1 MTSQLQMLIKRLRAE
16 HEDGNDMLLQMYG
29 SYAKSLCSTYI
40 STRTDQIKMAK
51 LGLMMAKKH
60 VYDFNPDEN
69 DNDGKD
75 FVEWIRKKILSAVVM
90 HLRDCLELHSFI
102 ERESEKIPALANS
115 SDSNGIGVS
124 RCTVREFFSS
134 LPSSGKLVLILTKV
148 HGFSALEL
156 AHCFCISV
164 RQAQSHQAEV
174 VERIGA
180 FLSKGNVVQSDLI
193 TIDRI
198 CLS

>member
-16 HEDGNDMLLQMYG
+16 HVDGNDMLLQMYG

-90 HLRDCLELHSFI
+90 HLPPRERAELQDWWASCT
-102 ERESEKIPALANS
+102 EESQLATLSLVN
-115 SDSNGIGVS
+115 
-124 RCTVREFFSS
+124 S
-134 LPSSGKLVLILTKV
+134 LP
-148 HGFSALEL
+148 A
-156 AHCFCISV
+156 
-164 RQAQSHQAEV
+164 
-174 VERIGA
+174 
-180 FLSKGNVVQSDLI
+180 
-193 TIDRI
+193 
-198 CLS
+198 